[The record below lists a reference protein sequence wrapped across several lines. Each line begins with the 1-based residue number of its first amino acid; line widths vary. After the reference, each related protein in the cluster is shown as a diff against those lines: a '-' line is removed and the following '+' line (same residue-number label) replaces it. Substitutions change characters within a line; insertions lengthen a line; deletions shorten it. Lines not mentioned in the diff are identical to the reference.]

1 MDEFTSHPSFKDF
14 VVTCIPVP
22 RAAILLLASLF
33 LSVLPAAISVNAQ
46 AAHTANSSLE
56 SGSQRPTDAQV
67 RERREKLIANQ
78 HADDEALNY
87 YERIERHVERTGGTE
102 PRVLSDRTYRVV
114 PTGGGTMKI
123 LVRDQGAA
131 VSNADYVRQLRQW
144 RDVLE
149 MMSTPG
155 SSKGAT
161 ARSKYE
167 RRERERS
174 DFVDATVSAFIP
186 KWLDRETYA
195 GRSCDVFELDPNPAF
210 RPKTM
215 FESGLAH
222 VYAKIWVDRES
233 YQLVRAEAW
242 VTSDISFIA
251 GIAGK
256 VYQGSKVEI
265 EQAEVAHG
273 IWLPTHY
280 EYDFG
285 GRKFL
290 FPFAQHETIDVS
302 HYHRDGPPSQAL
314 ASVKSELASGNGHVE
329 EDP

>member
-1 MDEFTSHPSFKDF
+1 MTRM
-14 VVTCIPVP
+14 PVP
-22 RAAILLLASLF
+22 RAAMLLLAALC
-33 LSVLPAAISVNAQ
+33 LSALPVAVSVNAQ
-46 AAHTANSSLE
+46 AAHAENLSVE
-56 SGSQRPTDAQV
+56 PGSQRPTDAQV

-87 YERIERHVERTGGTE
+87 YERIERHVERTGGSE

-123 LVRDQGAA
+123 LVRDQSAA
-131 VSNADYVRQLRQW
+131 VSNADYLRQLRQW

-155 SSKGAT
+155 NSKGAT

-174 DFVDATVSAFIP
+174 DFVNATKSAFIP
-186 KWLDRETYA
+186 KWLDRETYG

-210 RPKTM
+210 HPDSM
-215 FESGLAH
+215 FESALAH
-222 VYAKIWVDRES
+222 VNAKIWVDHDS

-242 VTSDISFIA
+242 VTSDISFVA

-256 VYQGSKVEI
+256 VYRGSKVEM
-265 EQAEVAHG
+265 EQTEVAPG

-280 EYDFG
+280 EYDFA

-302 HYHRDGPPSQAL
+302 HYRRDGPPPEAL
-314 ASVKSELASGNGHVE
+314 ADVKSELASGNGRAE